1 MTKLTKLLVLAIACC
16 LLLTAPAL
24 AVGYEDVLPENSY
37 WTEANMAYITGLPG
51 TPVSLYKRAEE
62 GSTSICGYFPGVI
75 VEQISEAENGFVK
88 VRIGSSTGY
97 LGTNFIAAESAC
109 TPPLTNITSMEDVDL
124 RGSIAANGKTIAS
137 LPNGTMIAV
146 LGVRSDG
153 WVQVIANGQVGFV
166 KANTLFPMP
175 VFGEGF
181 TGVTENDKGETVT
194 AAAADE
200 AIICCSNINEMLSLR
215 KRADIAAPAI
225 GKYYNGTVV
234 KLLEAPK
241 NGWVKVQIAGQAEG
255 YVQTS
260 YLAMEGQSV
269 TVGHRQMVIDNKS
282 GTGLNMR
289 SKPETNGK
297 KIALYDNGTEVTVIG
312 QWHNGW
318 YHIVVDGQY
327 GFVLDRLSEIK

>member
-1 MTKLTKLLVLAIACC
+1 MNQPNINIHSHISNRIISFC
-16 LLLTAPAL
+16 LNRL
-24 AVGYEDVLPENSY
+24 N
-37 WTEANMAYITGLPG
+37 II
-51 TPVSLYKRAEE
+51 
-62 GSTSICGYFPGVI
+62 STSS
-75 VEQISEAENGFVK
+75 IS
-88 VRIGSSTGY
+88 ISSR
-97 LGTNFIAAESAC
+97 C
-109 TPPLTNITSMEDVDL
+109 NINCS
-124 RGSIAANGKTIAS
+124 N
-137 LPNGTMIAV
+137 
-146 LGVRSDG
+146 
-153 WVQVIANGQVGFV
+153 
-166 KANTLFPMP
+166 
-175 VFGEGF
+175 
-181 TGVTENDKGETVT
+181 
-194 AAAADE
+194 
-200 AIICCSNINEMLSLR
+200 IICCSNINEMLSLR
-215 KRADIAAPAI
+215 KRADITAPSL

-297 KIALYDNGTEVTVIG
+297 KIALYDNGVEVTVIG
-312 QWHNGW
+312 QWYNGW